1 MVGQPSLADGP
12 PERVGRRLA
21 AVVSAD
27 VVGYSRLVERDE
39 ETTVGRVKA
48 YFRAI
53 VRPTVERHGGRI
65 VKLMGDGALIEFP
78 SVVDAVRCALEV
90 QAKVNAE
97 EAVQPEADRIRYR
110 IGIHLGDVI
119 IDGNDIQGHGVN
131 VSSRL
136 ESLAEPGGIC
146 VSDTVRISLGSSLP
160 LAFKDLGPQTIKNIA
175 EPVRA
180 YHLVN
185 APPGQSALSARETWS
200 SSLLVASDPRRR
212 SLFLILACIG
222 MLAALVVAYLWDLQG
237 LRRSGNSENSTQPPV
252 SVAAMRP
259 AIAVLP
265 FLNLSEDKDQE
276 YFVDGLTEDLITD
289 LSHLSGLFV
298 ISRSSAFTY
307 KGLTVRPQQ
316 VAQDLKVTHLVNG
329 SVRRSGDQ
337 VRITAEL
344 VDVINDRQIWS
355 SRYDRKLTD
364 IFAVQDEVK
373 KEIIAALEVRLTP
386 GERKQVA
393 RMEAPTQNIEAY
405 EYYLRGRHAMNL
417 LTRRAL
423 RLAYYAF
430 EKAVALDPS
439 FAEAQAA
446 LAMTYA
452 IDLTGSNSSWNDWVR
467 SPARSRNQAILL
479 AQKALA
485 TKAALAT
492 PELVFA
498 RISLADREYELA
510 LTHVRS
516 ALDREPG
523 NAEAYAMQA
532 LVLTAAGRHQ
542 EALQS
547 INESLHRDPKGPPS
561 TYATLGTVQ
570 FALHDYRNAIVSLEQ
585 AFAAMVDGGSWF
597 YAPFLYSALGHS
609 GRSIQ
614 NYYIY
619 GSGGMSAVSFYRF
632 YRRQSDMDHLLEG
645 LRKANVPEFDAEFN
659 QVLVKALPVAG
670 QALRDLLL
678 GQSFQALCWNPRL
691 NATFTFN
698 REGSINWTAR
708 HDLSDTGRSRFAPD
722 QVCMTLPVI
731 TQNREACFSVFSV
744 KGQNYL
750 TKEYDHVLAGPS
762 LCYFKRKTTAGQ

>member
-1 MVGQPSLADGP
+1 
-12 PERVGRRLA
+12 
-21 AVVSAD
+21 VSAD
-27 VVGYSRLVERDE
+27 VVGYSRLVERNE
-39 ETTVGRVKA
+39 EATVGRLKF
-48 YFRAI
+48 YFRDI
-53 VRPTVERHGGRI
+53 VLPAVEVHGGRI

-78 SVVDAVRCALEV
+78 SVVEAVRCSLEV
-90 QAKVNAE
+90 QDKVKAE
-97 EAVQPEADRIRYR
+97 ESAQPDPERIRYR

-119 IDGNDIQGHGVN
+119 VDGDDIQGHGVN

-146 VSDTVRISLGSSLP
+146 VSDAVRIFLGSSLP
-160 LAFKDLGPQTIKNIA
+160 LTFEDLGQQRIKNIA

-180 YHLVN
+180 Y
-185 APPGQSALSARETWS
+185 R
-200 SSLLVASDPRRR
+200 VANTVPQQTP
-212 SLFLILACIG
+212 
-222 MLAALVVAYLWDLQG
+222 AALPHKWWWSLIPSSNARRLALIGAALAVLAVIIGSSFSDYWDLR
-237 LRRSGNSENSTQPPV
+237 LDRIRNVTEPPV
-252 SVAAMRP
+252 STAALKP

-265 FLNLSEDKDQE
+265 FLNLSDDKDQE

-289 LSHLSGLFV
+289 LSNLSGLLV
-298 ISRSSAFTY
+298 ISRSSAFSY
-307 KGLTVRPQQ
+307 KGQRVRPQQ
-316 VAQDLKVTHLVNG
+316 VAQDLKVTHLLNG

-344 VDVINDRQIWS
+344 VDAIHDQQIWS

-373 KEIIAALEVRLTP
+373 REIIAALEVSLTP
-386 GERKQVA
+386 GERTQVA
-393 RMEAPTQNIEAY
+393 SVGAPTQNIQAY

-423 RLAYYAF
+423 RLAYFAF
-430 EKAVALDPS
+430 EKAIALDPN

-452 IDLTGSNSSWNDWVR
+452 IDLTGSTGSWNDWVR

-570 FALHDYRNAIVSLEQ
+570 FALHDYRNAIASLEQ

-609 GRSIQ
+609 GRLGDAGRSIQ
-614 NYYIY
+614 NYEIY
-619 GSGGMSAVSFYRF
+619 DALGISAVSFYRF
-632 YRRQSDMDHLLEG
+632 YRQQRDMDHLLEG
-645 LRKANVPEFDAEFN
+645 LRKANVPEFDAEFD
-659 QVLVKALPVAG
+659 QALLKALPVAG
-670 QALRDLLL
+670 QTLRDLLL
-678 GQSFQALCWNPRL
+678 GQSFKALCWHPRL

-708 HDLSDTGRSRFAPD
+708 HDLSDTGRSRFTPD
-722 QVCMTLPVI
+722 QVCMTLPVV

-762 LCYFKRKTTAGQ
+762 LCYFKSKTTAGQ

>member
-1 MVGQPSLADGP
+1 MASPPSLAKGP
-12 PERVGRRLA
+12 PERAGRRLA

-39 ETTVGRVKA
+39 ETTVGRIKA

-53 VRPTVERHGGRI
+53 VRPTVEAHGGRI
-65 VKLMGDGALIEFP
+65 VKLMGDGVLIEFP
-78 SVVDAVRCALEV
+78 SVVEAVRCALEV
-90 QAKVNAE
+90 QEKMKAE
-97 EAVQPEADRIRYR
+97 EAAQPEADRIRYR
-110 IGIHLGDVI
+110 VGIHLGDVI
-119 IDGNDIQGHGVN
+119 VDGDDIQGHGVN

-146 VSDTVRISLGSSLP
+146 VSDTVRISLGSSLS

-180 YHLVN
+180 YHLLN
-185 APPGQSALSARETWS
+185 ATPGQSNLSTLETWS
-200 SSLLVASDPRRR
+200 PSLLFASNTRWR
-212 SLFLILACIG
+212 SLLLILACTG
-222 MLAALVVAYLWDLQG
+222 VLAALAVGYLWDLPG
-237 LRRSGNSENSTQPPV
+237 LRRGTNSDNSTQPPV
-252 SVAAMRP
+252 SVATMKP

-265 FLNLSEDKDQE
+265 FLNLSQDKDQE
-276 YFVDGLTEDLITD
+276 FFVDGLTEDLITD
-289 LSHLSGLFV
+289 LSDLSGLFV

-316 VAQDLKVTHLVNG
+316 VAQDLKVTHLLNG

-344 VDVINDRQIWS
+344 VDAINERQIWS
-355 SRYDRKLTD
+355 NRYDRKLTD

-373 KEIIAALEVRLTP
+373 KEIIAALQVRLTP
-386 GERKQVA
+386 GERTQVA

-423 RLAYYAF
+423 RLAYYTF

-452 IDLTGSNSSWNDWVR
+452 TDLTGSNFSWNDWVR
-467 SPARSRNQAILL
+467 SPARSRSQAVLL

-485 TKAALAT
+485 ARPTLAT
-492 PELVFA
+492 PDLVFA
-498 RISLADREYELA
+498 RISLADRDYQTALA
-510 LTHVRS
+510 HVRS

-532 LVLTAAGRHQ
+532 LALTAAGQHR
-542 EALQS
+542 EALES
-547 INESLHRDPKGPPS
+547 INEALHRDPKGPPS

-570 FALHDYRNAIVSLEQ
+570 FALHDYRNAIASLEQ

-597 YAPFLYSALGHS
+597 YAPFLVSALGHS
-609 GRSIQ
+609 GRRLSIQ
-614 NYYIY
+614 DS
-619 GSGGMSAVSFYRF
+619 SG
-632 YRRQSDMDHLLEG
+632 
-645 LRKANVPEFDAEFN
+645 PT
-659 QVLVKALPVAG
+659 
-670 QALRDLLL
+670 
-678 GQSFQALCWNPRL
+678 C
-691 NATFTFN
+691 
-698 REGSINWTAR
+698 
-708 HDLSDTGRSRFAPD
+708 RSECQP
-722 QVCMTLPVI
+722 
-731 TQNREACFSVFSV
+731 
-744 KGQNYL
+744 
-750 TKEYDHVLAGPS
+750 
-762 LCYFKRKTTAGQ
+762 